1 MQLSKNKKYQYLFFS
16 ILSIY
21 IIFNGGNSNLSIQL
35 NFILISLFFLY
46 CLKDKNYNLHL
57 KNFYI
62 NNKKSIFLYI
72 IFLIYLTFQITPLPI
87 NILKFFSPEKLKLI
101 NLVDNISFSSI
112 SLSPSNS
119 FFQILNFTSLLFI
132 FFISKMVF
140 YTERHKYRFYFY
152 LSVIGFIASV
162 VALLFYLN
170 GNPDFLIFKNSYYKN
185 ASTGFFINRTVFS
198 VFLLFS
204 LISCLELLKNYE
216 EVTNSR
222 KKDYFFPKIYI
233 RMFTIFISIGIVT
246 SFSRIG
252 NFLLFITILFY
263 LLNEFL
269 YVKKK
274 NYTFKIIL
282 LFIVLFDILILGIY
296 FGTSEIIN
304 RFYFLKEEFNSI
316 HGEISGITRF
326 DLIKFGIN
334 EISNFIFFG
343 YGVGAFENLFKL
355 KFINTSIQFANHSH
369 ADLFEFF
376 GEFGL
381 IGCLI
386 IIFSFI
392 KFFLNKKNYS
402 FINILLITYLIIILS
417 FDFSLHIPIIQ
428 ILFIMFFIMNKNPT
442 VPRKFE
448 DRY

>member
-21 IIFNGGNSNLSIQL
+21 IIFNGGNSNLFIQL
-35 NFILISLFFLY
+35 NFILISLFFLF
-46 CLKDKNYNLHL
+46 CLKDKNYNLHF
-57 KNFYI
+57 KNFYYS
-62 NNKKSIFLYI
+62 NKKSIFLYI
-72 IFLIYLTFQITPLPI
+72 IFLSYLIFQIIPLPI
-87 NILKFFSPEKLKLI
+87 NLLKFFSPEKLKLI
-101 NLVDNISFSSI
+101 NLLDNISFSSI

-132 FFISKMVF
+132 FSISKMVI

-152 LSVIGFIASV
+152 VSLIGFIASV
-162 VALLFYLN
+162 IALLFYLN

-216 EVTNSR
+216 EVTNRS
-222 KKDYFFPKIYI
+222 KKDYFFPKIYV

-263 LLNEFL
+263 SLNEFL
-269 YVKKK
+269 YVKRK
-274 NYTFKIIL
+274 NYSFKIIL
-282 LFIVLFDILILGIY
+282 IFIVIFDILILGIY

-304 RFYFLKEEFNSI
+304 RFSFLKEEFNSI
-316 HGEISGITRF
+316 PGEISGITRF
-326 DLIKFGIN
+326 DLIKFSIN

-343 YGVGAFENLFKL
+343 YGAGAFEDLFKL

-369 ADLFEFF
+369 SDLFEFI

-392 KFFLNKKNYS
+392 KFFLNKQNYS
-402 FINILLITYLIIILS
+402 FVNVLLITYLIIILS

-428 ILFIMFFIMNKNPT
+428 ILFVIFFMLNK
-442 VPRKFE
+442 KLFS
-448 DRY
+448 

>member
-16 ILSIY
+16 ILSIF
-21 IIFNGGNSNLSIQL
+21 IIFNGGNSNLFIQL
-35 NFILISLFFLY
+35 NFILISLFFLF

-57 KNFYI
+57 KNFYT
-62 NNKKSIFLYI
+62 NNRKSILIYI
-72 IFLIYLTFQITPLPI
+72 IFLSYLFFQIIPLPI
-87 NILKFFSPEKLKLI
+87 NLLKFFSPEKLKLI
-101 NLVDNISFSSI
+101 NLLGNISFSSI

-119 FFQILNFTSLLFI
+119 YFQILNFSTLLI
-132 FFISKMVF
+132 IVLISKMIF

-152 LSVIGFIASV
+152 LSLIGFIASV
-162 VALLFYLN
+162 IALLFYLN

-204 LISCLELLKNYE
+204 LISSLELLKKFE
-216 EVTNSR
+216 EVKNSK
-222 KKDYFFPKIYI
+222 KKDYFFSKVYI
-233 RMFTIFISIGIVT
+233 RLFTIFISIGIVT

-252 NFLLFITILFY
+252 NFLLLITMLFY
-263 LLNEFL
+263 LLNEIL
-269 YVKKK
+269 YVNRK

-282 LFIVLFDILILGIY
+282 FFIILFDILILGIY

-304 RFYFLKEEFNSI
+304 RFYFLKEEFNTLP
-316 HGEISGITRF
+316 GEISGTTRF

-343 YGVGAFENLFKL
+343 YGAGGFENLFKL
-355 KFINTSIQFANHSH
+355 KFVNASIQFANHSH
-369 ADLFEFF
+369 SDLFEFV
-376 GEFGL
+376 GEYGL
-381 IGCLI
+381 IGFLL

-402 FINILLITYLIIILS
+402 LVNILIITYLIIILS

-428 ILFIMFFIMNKNPT
+428 ILFLKFFLLNKKT
-442 VPRKFE
+442 IH
-448 DRY
+448 

>member
-16 ILSIY
+16 ILSVY
-21 IIFNGGNSNLSIQL
+21 IIFNGGNSNLFIQL
-35 NFILISLFFLY
+35 NFILISLFFLF
-46 CLKDKNYNLHL
+46 CSKDKNYNLHL

-62 NNKKSIFLYI
+62 NNKRSIFLYI
-72 IFLIYLTFQITPLPI
+72 IFLSYLFFQIIPLPI
-87 NILKFFSPEKLKLI
+87 NLLNFFSPEKLKLI
-101 NLVDNISFSSI
+101 NLLDNISFSSI

-119 FFQILNFTSLLFI
+119 FFQILNFSSLFLI
-132 FFISKMVF
+132 VLISKMIF

-152 LSVIGFIASV
+152 LSLIGFIASV
-162 VALLFYLN
+162 IALLFYLN
-170 GNPDFLIFKNSYYKN
+170 GNPDLLIFKNSYYKN

-216 EVTNSR
+216 EAKNIK

-233 RMFTIFISIGIVT
+233 RLFVIFISIGIVT

-252 NFLLFITILFY
+252 NFLLFITMLFY
-263 LLNEFL
+263 LLNEIL
-269 YVKKK
+269 YVKRK

-282 LFIVLFDILILGIY
+282 LFVILFDILILGIY

-304 RFYFLKEEFNSI
+304 RFYFLKEEFNTI
-316 HGEISGITRF
+316 PGEISGTTRF
-326 DLIKFGIN
+326 DLIKFSIN
-334 EISNFIFFG
+334 EINNFIFFG
-343 YGVGAFENLFKL
+343 YGAGGFENLFKL

-369 ADLFEFF
+369 SDLFEFL

-381 IGCLI
+381 IGFLLI
-386 IIFSFI
+386 ILSFI
-392 KFFLNKKNYS
+392 KFFFNKQNYS
-402 FINILLITYLIIILS
+402 FVNILIITYLLIILS

-428 ILFIMFFIMNKNPT
+428 ILFIIFFVMNKNPM
-442 VPRKFE
+442 VPHKFE